1 MAVFGNRRK
10 FLHALGGSATALPSL
25 LAAQTPP
32 LRYIVPPPNDR
43 FGHYVVALLERAAE
57 VLGNGYQFTALN
69 DRRMTQRRIELE
81 VGTPTGTVDLMWGM
95 SSTLRQRE
103 LRRLNVKLD
112 QGLIGWRLLVVRR
125 DDLARWPRNLDP
137 AELRRRHAGQGLHWP
152 DVDILRGNGW
162 QVDTATDTAL
172 LYEMLLRKRIDYFP
186 RSAMEVL
193 DELAGLGNPDVVIA
207 PHLALRYE
215 TGNYIFTGPHR
226 AQVAADL
233 EAALGRL
240 QDSGELRKRFNA
252 LFDAQIRPLNLAS
265 RRVIELR
272 NPLDEAPPAP
282 LRPR

>member
-1 MAVFGNRRK
+1 
-10 FLHALGGSATALPSL
+10 
-25 LAAQTPP
+25 
-32 LRYIVPPPNDR
+32 
-43 FGHYVVALLERAAE
+43 
-57 VLGNGYQFTALN
+57 
-69 DRRMTQRRIELE
+69 MTQRRLELE
-81 VGTPTGTVDLMWGM
+81 VGNPAGTVDLMWGM
-95 SSTLRQRE
+95 SSTARQRE

-125 DDLARWPRNLDP
+125 DDLARWPRELDP

-152 DVDILRGNGW
+152 DVDILRGNGF
-162 QVDTATDTAL
+162 QVDTAADTAL

-186 RSAMEVL
+186 RSAMEVV
-193 DELAGLGNPDVVIA
+193 DELAGLDNQDVAIV

-215 TGNYIFTGPHR
+215 TGNYIFIGPHQAR
-226 AQVAADL
+226 AAADL
-233 EAALGRL
+233 EAALAHL

-252 LFDAQIRPLNLAS
+252 LFDAQIRPLNLGA